1 MKSVHWLFEVLFA
14 LLPLCACGYYLL
26 CLWGARQFLRRPV
39 NADFS
44 FAPPISILK
53 PLKGMDPEIYASL
66 RSHCL
71 QEYPDYEIIF
81 GVNDENDPAI
91 VWVEQLQREFPEH
104 AVRLVLCPEILG
116 GNIKV
121 SNLVQMA
128 QHARYEHWLVN
139 DSDIRVEPDY
149 LRRVVAPL
157 RSSTV
162 GLVTCLYRGVDGGT
176 LGSHLEV
183 LGISTDFCGG
193 ALAAVQMEGGVH
205 FGLGSTLVFR
215 RASLQSV
222 GGFAVLVDYLADDYQ
237 LALRLSQQGL
247 EVYLSEVVVETFLP
261 AYSWRGFWDHQVRWV
276 RNVRDLREWGYLGAG
291 ITFGVPW
298 ALTGLGVAG
307 GAWWAWSILGLTL
320 ALRILMAWVVGTR
333 VVKDRQALRYFW
345 LIPLRDLV
353 GLVVWLAG
361 FAGSTVVWRGNRF
374 RLAQGKLKI
383 VGSASGW
390 SK

>member
-1 MKSVHWLFEVLFA
+1 MKSAFWLIEALFI

-39 NADFS
+39 NSDFS
-44 FAPPISILK
+44 FTPPISILK

-71 QEYPDYEIIF
+71 QEYPEYEIIF
-81 GVNDENDPAI
+81 GVSDANDPAI
-91 VWVEQLQREFPEH
+91 AWVELLQREFPEH
-104 AVRLVLCPEILG
+104 SIQLVVCPEILG

-121 SNLVQMA
+121 SNLGQMA
-128 QHARYEHWLVN
+128 PLARYGHWLVN
-139 DSDIRVEPDY
+139 DSDIRVEADY
-149 LRRVVAPL
+149 LRRVIAPL
-157 RSSTV
+157 RDAKV

-215 RASLQSV
+215 RADLQSV
-222 GGFAVLVDYLADDYQ
+222 GGFAALVDYLADDYQ
-237 LALRLSQQGL
+237 LAQRLSQNGL

-261 AYSWRGFWDHQVRWV
+261 PYSWREFFDHQLRWV
-276 RNVRDLREWGYLGAG
+276 RNVRDLRGLGYLGAG

-298 ALTGLGVAG
+298 ALIGLAVAE
-307 GAWWAWSILGLTL
+307 GAWRAWSVFGLTL
-320 ALRILMAWVVGTR
+320 AMRVLMAWIVGTR
-333 VVKDRQALRYFW
+333 VLKDREALRHFW
-345 LIPLRDLV
+345 LIPLRDCVAL
-353 GLVVWLAG
+353 LVWLGG
-361 FAGSTVVWRGNRF
+361 FVGSTVVWRGNRF
-374 RLAQGKLKI
+374 RLSQGKLKP
-383 VGSASGW
+383 V
-390 SK
+390 

>member
-1 MKSVHWLFEVLFA
+1 MKPAVWLIKAAFA
-14 LLPLCACGYYLL
+14 LLPLGACTYYLL

-39 NADFS
+39 NSDFS

-71 QEYPDYEIIF
+71 QEYPEYEIIF
-81 GVNDENDPAI
+81 GVNEASDPAI
-91 VWVEQLQREFPEH
+91 VWVQQLRREFPEH
-104 AVRLVLCPEILG
+104 AIQLVVCPEILG
-116 GNIKV
+116 GNMKV

-128 QHARYEHWLVN
+128 HHARYDHWLVN

-157 RSSTV
+157 RSGVV

-193 ALAAVQMEGGVH
+193 ALAAVQIEGDVH

-215 RASLQSV
+215 RADLESV
-222 GGFAVLVDYLADDYQ
+222 GGFTALVDYLADDYQ
-237 LALRLSQQGL
+237 LAQRLSEKGL

-261 AYSWRGFWDHQVRWV
+261 PYSWRTFWDHQLRWV
-276 RNVRDLREWGYLGAG
+276 RNVRDLRGWGYLGAG
-291 ITFGVPW
+291 ITFGIPW
-298 ALTGLGVAG
+298 ALIGLGVGAG
-307 GAWWAWSILGLTL
+307 ARWAWSIFAMTL
-320 ALRILMAWVVGTR
+320 ALRMLMAWIVGTR
-333 VVKDRQALRYFW
+333 IAKDRQALRYFW
-345 LIPLRDLV
+345 LIPLRDFV

-361 FAGSTVVWRGNRF
+361 FVGSTVVWRGNRF
-374 RLAQGKLKI
+374 RLEQGKLKI
-383 VGSASGW
+383 V
-390 SK
+390 

>member
-1 MKSVHWLFEVLFA
+1 
-14 LLPLCACGYYLL
+14 
-26 CLWGARQFLRRPV
+26 
-39 NADFS
+39 
-44 FAPPISILK
+44 
-53 PLKGMDPEIYASL
+53 
-66 RSHCL
+66 
-71 QEYPDYEIIF
+71 
-81 GVNDENDPAI
+81 
-91 VWVEQLQREFPEH
+91 
-104 AVRLVLCPEILG
+104 
-116 GNIKV
+116 
-121 SNLVQMA
+121 
-128 QHARYEHWLVN
+128 
-139 DSDIRVEPDY
+139 
-149 LRRVVAPL
+149 
-157 RSSTV
+157 
-162 GLVTCLYRGVDGGT
+162 
-176 LGSHLEV
+176 
-183 LGISTDFCGG
+183 
-193 ALAAVQMEGGVH
+193 MEGGAH

-215 RASLQSV
+215 RASLQAV

-276 RNVRDLREWGYLGAG
+276 RNVRDLRGWGYLGAG
-291 ITFGVPW
+291 VTFGLPW

-333 VVKDRQALRYFW
+333 VAKDRQALRYFW

-374 RLAQGKLKI
+374 RLEQGKLKI